1 MVTHHMI
8 PQTRNMLVQ
17 MCAIIL
23 FVYFGRAG
31 NVNAVVSSN
40 PGEVYREE
48 LRMLSTETLEQ
59 RLYER
64 TRETNIPIG
73 WFESR
78 LVLVNELCQRLG
90 QEAAPILDRYI
101 QHLSEQPTIGSFEER
116 GLGQLRA
123 LVVIKRRFLRANG
136 DEERYIQELEDVLFV
151 HPIDKYVSVHA
162 MVALGNIGTP
172 RVRDLLKQHEYNEYG
187 YDPSVKTTRLNLDLK
202 LDWQERS
209 KDEQIGYILASARE
223 AIAAANGEQVN
234 LVAEGE
240 VLRGRFENIAPRL
253 LEEMQTSTWMRQE
266 RPALYTQYMDFLK
279 ETHAFLKHHEIRSS
293 VGEQQAYH
301 LYQQSL
307 AEPVEVYLQHLDR
320 WNEVAHQNPTPT
332 PDVSPPTPTPIPAM
346 PTTPT
351 PKADPFSPL
360 SDAELI
366 ATLAQTPTFRAQAS
380 ASDRA
385 TLRRVA
391 QLIGDRALAGTLTL
405 SEADKSVIAASV
417 QDAVQSA
424 SAYET
429 TAEDYEDAMLRV
441 QGLWRLAAPALLP
454 YLDSEDMAQVE
465 FAAKALITM
474 RDEAIV
480 QAIIAQA
487 KQAATPERKDLY
499 LFLLSKMQ
507 ERRVPV
513 ISGRP
518 RIDTASSEDL
528 YRRLVAPALRELQT
542 GQ

>member
-23 FVYFGRAG
+23 FVYFDRAG
-31 NVNAVVSSN
+31 SVNAVVSPN
-40 PGEVYREE
+40 PGELYREE

-59 RLYER
+59 QLYER
-64 TRETNIPIG
+64 TLETNIPID

-101 QHLSEQPTIGSFEER
+101 QHLSEQPAIGSFEER
-116 GLGQLRA
+116 GPGQLRA
-123 LVVIKRRFLRANG
+123 IVVIKLRFLRANG

-162 MVALGNIGTP
+162 MVALKNIGTP
-172 RVRDLLKQHEYNEYG
+172 RVRDLLKQHEYSEYG

-202 LDWQERS
+202 LDWQGRS
-209 KDEQIGYILASARE
+209 MEEQIGYILASARD
-223 AIAAANGEQVN
+223 AIAAEEGRRVN
-234 LVAEGE
+234 LVAEGSILIGNFNN
-240 VLRGRFENIAPRL
+240 VAPRL
-253 LEEMQTSTWMRQE
+253 MEEMQTSTWMRQE

-279 ETHAFLKHHEIRSS
+279 ETHAFLKHQEIRSS
-293 VGEQQAYH
+293 VGEHQAYH

-346 PTTPT
+346 PTPT
-351 PKADPFSPL
+351 PKTDQVSPL

-424 SAYET
+424 SAYEA

-513 ISGRP
+513 ISGRT